1 MESEPTLL
9 DYWNIINK
17 GRWLLITLV
26 FVTVL
31 ATLILSLLM
40 PKIYQARTTILPLG
54 QEQSGLSA
62 ALSASPLA
70 GLGGLPGIQNPTD
83 KLIVVLQS
91 RTVAEEV
98 IKKLDLLRIFNEEQW
113 DTAHA
118 DWKDPEKKPMLEDAI
133 KKLQKDVINV
143 SSDRRG
149 VIALTAEWRNPV
161 LASQIANAYVDTLS
175 RFLNEHSINTN
186 FQVIDPA
193 VPPERKSKPSIRQN
207 MMLAGVTSLFV
218 GLALVFFRE
227 YWENVKREERWIK
240 RRESS

>member
-1 MESEPTLL
+1 MDQDPTLL
-9 DYWNIINK
+9 DYWNVIK
-17 GRWLLITLV
+17 RGRWLIISLV
-26 FVTVL
+26 FSTIL

-40 PKIYQARTTILPLG
+40 PKTYQARTTIMPLG

-70 GLGGLPGIQNPTD
+70 GIGGLPGIQNPTD
-83 KLIVVLQS
+83 RLIVVLQS

-98 IKKLDLLRIFNEEQW
+98 IKKLDLFRIFNEEQW

-118 DWKDPEKKPMLEDAI
+118 AWKDPDKKPILEDAI
-133 KKLQKDVINV
+133 KLLQKGVINV

-149 VIALTAEWRNPV
+149 VITLTAEWRNPT
-161 LASQIANAYVDTLS
+161 LASQIANAYVDALS
-175 RFLNEHSINTN
+175 KFLNEHSISTN

-207 MMLAGVTSLFV
+207 LILAGVTSLFL

-227 YWENVKREERWIK
+227 YWENVKSRK
-240 RRESS
+240 A

>member
-1 MESEPTLL
+1 MENEPTLL
-9 DYWNIINK
+9 DYWDVIK
-17 GRWLLITLV
+17 RGRWLLITLV
-26 FVTVL
+26 LSTVF

-40 PKIYQARTTILPLG
+40 PKLYQARTTILPMG

-70 GLGGLPGIQNPTD
+70 ALGGLPGIQNPTD
-83 KLIVVLQS
+83 KLMIVLQS

-133 KKLQKDVINV
+133 RKLQKEVINV

-149 VIALTAEWRNPV
+149 VVTLTAEWRNPA
-161 LASQIANAYVDTLS
+161 LAATIANAYVDAS
-175 RFLNEHSINTN
+175 SKFLNEHSINTN

-193 VPPERKSKPSIRQN
+193 VPPERKSKPGIRQN
-207 MMLAGVTSLFV
+207 MMLAGVVSLFL

-227 YWENVKREERWIK
+227 YWRNAKNNKGREV
-240 RRESS
+240 

>member
-1 MESEPTLL
+1 MDQEPTLL
-9 DYWNIINK
+9 DYWNVIKK
-17 GRWLLITLV
+17 GRWLIILLV
-26 FVTVL
+26 FSAVL

-40 PKIYQARTTILPLG
+40 PKIYQARTTILPMG

-62 ALSASPLA
+62 ALSSSPLA
-70 GLGGLPGIQNPTD
+70 ALGGLPGVQNPAD
-83 KLIVVLQS
+83 KLIIILQS

-98 IKKLDLLRIFNEEQW
+98 IKKLDLLRTFNEEQW

-133 KKLQKDVINV
+133 RKLQKEVINV

-149 VIALTAEWRNPV
+149 VVTLTAEWRNPV
-161 LASQIANAYVDTLS
+161 LAAKIANAYVDASS

-193 VPPERKSKPSIRQN
+193 VPPERKFKPSIRQN
-207 MMLAGVTSLFV
+207 MMLAAVVSVFL

-227 YWENVKREERWIK
+227 YWRNVKREGK
-240 RRESS
+240 RDG